1 MGVQQRILDS
11 RPSVVIQN
19 REVDL
24 PGEPRQEERTFVPR
38 AERFPIRTPLRY
50 RESGQAAWSEGT
62 TVNISRSGVLFSS
75 QKEIKPRTLLELRIL
90 FPEDVVGEK
99 PANVICWG
107 PVVRTEPPKYN
118 DRQPE
123 LAVSILRYRFT
134 RE

>member
-1 MGVQQRILDS
+1 
-11 RPSVVIQN
+11 VIQK

-24 PGEPRQEERTFVPR
+24 PSEPRQEERTFVPR

-50 RESGQAAWSEGT
+50 RESGQAVWSEGT

-75 QKEIKPRTLLELRIL
+75 EKEIKPKTLLELRIL
-90 FPEDVVGEK
+90 FSEDVVGEK

-107 PVVRTEPPKYN
+107 PVVRTEPPKYH